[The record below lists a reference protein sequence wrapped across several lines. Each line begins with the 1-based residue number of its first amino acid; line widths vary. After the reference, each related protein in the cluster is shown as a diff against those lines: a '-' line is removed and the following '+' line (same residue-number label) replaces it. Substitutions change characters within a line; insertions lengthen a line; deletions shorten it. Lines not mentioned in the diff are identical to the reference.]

1 MDFLTNRYKN
11 NDVYKNLYSDY
22 ELSKT
27 EENDFLEKPNIK
39 TEIEKTKEL
48 EEKLK
53 LAKKEIKSEMLN
65 ETIKAEPFFDDEF
78 FFKFYF

>member
-22 ELSKT
+22 ELSKI

-39 TEIEKTKEL
+39 TEIEKAKEL

-53 LAKKEIKSEMLN
+53 LEK
-65 ETIKAEPFFDDEF
+65 
-78 FFKFYF
+78 

>member
-11 NDVYKNLYSDY
+11 NNVYKNLYSDY

-53 LAKKEIKSEMLN
+53 ISKKQKNS
-65 ETIKAEPFFDDEF
+65 
-78 FFKFYF
+78 

>member
-22 ELSKT
+22 ELSKI

-48 EEKLK
+48 EEKQL
-53 LAKKEIKSEMLN
+53 SDFQN
-65 ETIKAEPFFDDEF
+65 ES
-78 FFKFYF
+78 FKIPSSFRFVQNE